1 MALITYDDKVSVI
14 VNPLPDE
21 NKVTDSDMNEIKDVV
36 NENANTLIPKDW
48 DMSTN
53 ALPTGGN
60 AGQLYNGFELTTR
73 TTLTDNATPAAT
85 LPSKVLA
92 IALQDNPTNKT
103 HFLFLYTIS

>member
-1 MALITYDDKVSVI
+1 MAQISYTDKIALTS
-14 VNPLPDE
+14 NPLAE
-21 NKVTDSDMNEIKDVV
+21 VNKVTDGNMNEIKSVV

-53 ALPTGGN
+53 ALPTGGK
-60 AGQLYNGFELTTR
+60 AGQIYNGFELTTR

-92 IALQDNPTNKT
+92 IALQSNPTLKT
-103 HFLFLYTIS
+103 HFLFIYTIA